1 MLSVELVPDAA
12 IEAAVRD
19 DWARLES
26 AGLPNAGRNPSP
38 SNRPHV
44 TLAVRDHLDPTA
56 LAALAGALPIPLEI
70 GGVLLFLHARG
81 AVVTRQVVP
90 TEALLEFH
98 RRIAD
103 AVGRPEARYASTAAG
118 RWSPHITLAR
128 RVPTASLAAVLGAIE
143 ARPVLGEAAG
153 LRVWDAAAKVITTL
167 R

>member
-56 LAALAGALPIPLEI
+56 LAE
-70 GGVLLFLHARG
+70 
-81 AVVTRQVVP
+81 
-90 TEALLEFH
+90 
-98 RRIAD
+98 RI
-103 AVGRPEARYASTAAG
+103 E
-118 RWSPHITLAR
+118 
-128 RVPTASLAAVLGAIE
+128 
-143 ARPVLGEAAG
+143 
-153 LRVWDAAAKVITTL
+153 
-167 R
+167 